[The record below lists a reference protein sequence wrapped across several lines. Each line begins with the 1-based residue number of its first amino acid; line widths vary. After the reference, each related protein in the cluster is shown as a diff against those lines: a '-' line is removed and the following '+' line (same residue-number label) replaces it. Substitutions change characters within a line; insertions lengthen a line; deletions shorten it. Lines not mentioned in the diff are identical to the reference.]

1 MTSVDAMLIVIVL
14 SLLAY
19 ALLAGA
25 DFGGGFWDLAAGRGA
40 QRRRGPD
47 GPGAVDRAVDR
58 AADRGVDRAVDPDGQ
73 RALIAASLGPVWEAN
88 HVWLIFV
95 IVSVFSAFP
104 AAFGTIAVALE
115 LPLGLALVG
124 IVLRGAAYVY
134 RAYGDGAALPDR
146 WWGRIFA
153 GASILTP
160 FMLGVSGAALATG
173 GLGPRSGPLEPF
185 RSALTLTAGVLA
197 VAATA
202 FLAAV
207 YLCHNAAQSPETA
220 HLVRVFRR
228 KAMGAGAAAGAVA
241 LAMLPFLYRDAPIVA
256 ARFTGRSLPFAALSA
271 LCGIGSLLVLRREQY
286 VLARFTAGLAVAGV
300 LGGWAAAQYPDLM
313 TGAYTAAQAAAA
325 PQSMDAMLVAMSVG
339 MTVVLPSFY
348 LLLKVFSRPA
358 VAEH

>member
-1 MTSVDAMLIVIVL
+1 MTAVDAMLVVIVL

-25 DFGGGFWDLAAGRGA
+25 DFGGGFWDLVAGWG
-40 QRRRGPD
+40 RRRSD
-47 GPGAVDRAVDR
+47 AKEAR
-58 AADRGVDRAVDPDGQ
+58 DPEGQ
-73 RALIAASLGPVWEAN
+73 RGLIAASLGPVWEAN

-104 AAFGTIAVALE
+104 AAFGTIATSLE
-115 LPLGLALVG
+115 LPLGFALIG

-134 RAYGDGAALPDR
+134 RAYGGGAALPDQ

-153 GASILTP
+153 GASVLTP

-173 GLGPRSGPLEPF
+173 SLGPRSAPTEPF
-185 RSALTLTAGVLA
+185 RSPFALTAGVLA
-197 VAATA
+197 VAVTA

-207 YLCHNAAQSPETA
+207 YLCHNAAQSPATE

-228 KAMGAGAAAGAVA
+228 KAMGAAVAAGAVA
-241 LAMLPFLYRDAPIVA
+241 VAMLPFLYRDAPLVA
-256 ARFTGRSLPFAALSA
+256 ARFTDRSIPFAAVSA
-271 LCGIGSLLVLRREQY
+271 VCGVASLLVLWRERY
-286 VLARFTAGLAVAGV
+286 VLARVTAALAVATV

-313 TGAYTAAQAAAA
+313 VGVPGVNEYSAVQSAAA
-325 PQSMDAMLVAMSVG
+325 PQSVDAMLIAMCLG
-339 MTVVLPSFY
+339 MAVVLPSFY

-358 VAEH
+358 VDEH